1 MRQLPNR
8 KTIRLNGWDYGR
20 NAAYFVTICTSGRN
34 HFFGQI
40 INGSMHLS
48 EIGVIAQDFWQKI
61 PQHFQHTSLDA
72 YAIMP
77 DHIHGIVI
85 IDKPRGIDETG
96 EMDNM
101 NNGDGNDCR
110 VVACNNPTINK
121 PSEIAVHRYMS
132 SISPKPGSLS
142 TIIRSYK
149 SAVTKRAHQID
160 PEFAWQ
166 SRFYDHVVRNP
177 DSHDRI
183 KQYIHNH
190 LKSKIPN

>member
-1 MRQLPNR
+1 MRQLPDR
-8 KTIRLNGWDYGR
+8 KTIRLHGWDYR
-20 NAAYFVTICTSGRN
+20 KNAAYFVTICTSGRN

-48 EIGVIAQDFWQKI
+48 EIGVIAQECWQKI
-61 PQHFQHTSLDA
+61 PQHFQHTSLGA
-72 YAIMP
+72 NVIMP

-85 IDKPRGIDETG
+85 IDKHRGINATG

-101 NNGDGNDCR
+101 DNGNGNNCR
-110 VVACNNPTINK
+110 VVACDNPTTTNK
-121 PSEIAVHRYMS
+121 PLEITVHRYMS
-132 SISPKPGSLS
+132 SKPGSLS

-149 SAVTKRAHQID
+149 SAVTKYAHKIN

-166 SRFYDHVVRNP
+166 SRFYDHVIRNP

-183 KQYIHNH
+183 MQYIQNH
-190 LKSKIPN
+190 LKFKIPN